1 MEINFNGPTH
11 VGEIKDQTGSNIAV
25 ALPGSI
31 VQQTAPAEEQP
42 QSVSPEP
49 QAYTGVHLNTKRST
63 KLNFFRV
70 VKALCE
76 QGFFVDA
83 SGAKADDKEVFEA
96 LSSALGEDFSDY
108 SGHLSEGLNHHK
120 LDTRSEIFQTLR
132 DAYEAYETG
141 LMEQRKNR

>member
-1 MEINFNGPTH
+1 MINNGPVQIGTNIEH
-11 VGEIKDQTGSNIAV
+11 VDGIDNRHLT
-25 ALPGSI
+25 I
-31 VQQTAPAEEQP
+31 VTPPQPEEQP
-42 QSVSPEP
+42 QSASPEP
-49 QAYTGVHLNTKRST
+49 QATAGVHLNTKRST

-83 SGAKADDKEVFEA
+83 SGAKADDKAVFEA
-96 LSSALGEDFSDY
+96 LSSAFGEDFSDY

>member
-1 MEINFNGPTH
+1 MINNGPVQIGTNIEH
-11 VGEIKDQTGSNIAV
+11 VDGIDNRHLT
-25 ALPGSI
+25 I
-31 VQQTAPAEEQP
+31 VTPPQSGEQP
-42 QSVSPEP
+42 QPVSPEP
-49 QAYTGVHLNTKRST
+49 KSTPGVHLNTKRST

-83 SGAKADDKEVFEA
+83 SGAKADDKAVFEA

-132 DAYEAYETG
+132 EAYEEYETS
-141 LMEQRKNR
+141 LIEQRKNR

>member
-1 MEINFNGPTH
+1 MINNGPVQIGTNIEH
-11 VGEIKDQTGSNIAV
+11 VDGIDNRHLT
-25 ALPGSI
+25 I
-31 VQQTAPAEEQP
+31 VTPPQSGEQP
-42 QSVSPEP
+42 QHVSPEP
-49 QAYTGVHLNTKRST
+49 QSTPGVHLNTKRST

-83 SGAKADDKEVFEA
+83 SGAKADDKAVFEA